1 MYFGLCSGMLNFV
14 LCILLCVGVFRS
26 SLAYLC
32 VLWCMLW
39 YVNVVL
45 CLGLKISLH
54 VVACQCICCRLLLHV
69 CELWVHVY

>member
-45 CLGLKISLH
+45 CLVLKISLCMLWH
-54 VVACQCICCRLLLHV
+54 VNVFVVGCC
-69 CELWVHVY
+69 